1 MDEKVEGR
9 HVGWMPIPFFSLLT
23 PFPVS
28 CYCSTPSFL
37 LFFSSPLELSKDVCG
52 NTVNF
57 SQCQRNNDSQ
67 LQKLER
73 IDGIRSAPIV
83 SQVVGDASR
92 RYHMVVAPT
101 ETTETKQQQH

>member
-28 CYCSTPSFL
+28 RYCSTPSFL

-57 SQCQRNNDSQ
+57 SQCPAKQRQ
-67 LQKLER
+67 PVAE
-73 IDGIRSAPIV
+73 
-83 SQVVGDASR
+83 VGKDQI
-92 RYHMVVAPT
+92 HLVPT
-101 ETTETKQQQH
+101 ISTVGSHGQ